1 MWLGAIANLE
11 NERVIE
17 KLSDVILVYVCCLL
31 LFFWLLLADS
41 THLTAFL
48 CFSVL
53 HDLVGRFKDR
63 QTLGKGGFLASL
75 LPQSGGLYSVAA
87 GMRELSSS
95 ERMVS
100 RSS

>member
-41 THLTAFL
+41 THLTAVWCTFPYSMTL
-48 CFSVL
+48 LAVQRPADAGKRRSFSQS
-53 HDLVGRFKDR
+53 HS
-63 QTLGKGGFLASL
+63 QSEATL
-75 LPQSGGLYSVAA
+75 
-87 GMRELSSS
+87 R
-95 ERMVS
+95 RS
-100 RSS
+100 R